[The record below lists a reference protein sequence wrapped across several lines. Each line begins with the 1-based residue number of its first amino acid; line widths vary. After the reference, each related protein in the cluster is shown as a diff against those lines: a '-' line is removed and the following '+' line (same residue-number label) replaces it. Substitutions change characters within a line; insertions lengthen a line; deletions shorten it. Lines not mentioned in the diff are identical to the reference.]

1 MKCMYP
7 VILEKGRAVGCGQC
21 ITCRINKRREWTNRI
36 VLEGSL
42 YEDSTFVTLTFNN
55 ENLPEDESV
64 NKRDLQLFFKR
75 LRINNAQGLRYFAVG
90 EYGNDNHRPH
100 YHAIVFGFPNCLY
113 GVYPDIEKEQCPCK
127 VCSHIRDTWQ
137 NGNVCLGEVSVQ
149 SASYVAGYVTKGW
162 TRDVPLPGR
171 DPEFTLKSRMPGIGA
186 PFAHELADS
195 LLRASATHV
204 PYTVRHSG
212 KYWPLG
218 RYIREKTS
226 EYTGG
231 LPLEKA
237 PEDQKVHDLSEAIY
251 GNSKIPAFRKAP
263 ALREALIQA
272 SYHQNQQLKRKVEK
286 AQKER
291 SL

>member
-7 VILEKGRAVGCGQC
+7 IILEKGRAVGCGRC

-42 YEDSTFVTLTFNN
+42 YEDATFISLTFN
-55 ENLPEDESV
+55 EDNLPEDLSV

-75 LRINNAQGLRYFAVG
+75 LRKNNDQGLRYFAVG
-90 EYGNDNHRPH
+90 EYGALSHRPH
-100 YHAIVFGFPNCLY
+100 YHALVFGFPNCLY
-113 GVYPDIEKEQCPCK
+113 GIYPDIKKRQCPCEI
-127 VCSHIRDTWQ
+127 CAHIRDTWQ

-149 SASYVAGYVTKGW
+149 SASYCAGYVTKGW
-162 TRDVPLPGR
+162 TKDVPLPGR
-171 DPEFTLKSRMPGIGA
+171 DPEFTLKSNRPGIGE

-195 LLRASATHV
+195 LLRADASHV
-204 PYTVRHSG
+204 PYSVRHSG

-226 EYTGG
+226 DYTGG

-237 PEDQKVHDLSEAIY
+237 PKDQEVHDLSETIY
-251 GNSKIPAFRKAP
+251 GNTKIPAFRKAP
-263 ALREALIQA
+263 ALREALIQKG
-272 SYHQNQQLKRKVEK
+272 YHKNQQLKRKVEK